1 MTKAFLVY
9 KPALSYG
16 DTEFPF
22 LVCLQEETARRVVKE
37 TLEFIGRLK
46 DDIGIEPYLPD
57 EFDEELSAIWDKW
70 NDKRLELIKVA
81 KWPHDFDVC
90 YYDWGYPDCV
100 AYKEIKI
107 LDILPKED

>member
-9 KPALSYG
+9 KPTLSYG

-22 LVCLQEETARRVVKE
+22 LVCLQEETAKRVVKE

-46 DDIGIEPYLPD
+46 DEIKLEPRLPD
-57 EFDEELSAIWDKW
+57 ESDDEALPIWEEWYNNRIEILK
-70 NDKRLELIKVA
+70 NVQ
-81 KWPHDFDVC
+81 WPHDFDVC
-90 YYDWGYPDCV
+90 YYDWGYPNCV

-107 LDILPKED
+107 LDILPKQD

>member
-1 MTKAFLVY
+1 MSKAFLVY

-22 LVCLQEETARRVVKE
+22 LVCLQEETAKRVVKE

-46 DDIGIEPYLPD
+46 DDIGPEPYLPD
-57 EFDEELSAIWDKW
+57 EFDEELFAIWNKW
-70 NDKRLELIKVA
+70 DNKSRKLIRSA
-81 KWPHDFDVC
+81 EWPHGFNVFYFDW
-90 YYDWGYPDCV
+90 DHPDCV
-100 AYKEIKI
+100 AYREIKI